1 MDLTASAATI
11 EARRAPTQPN
21 GRLTYDQALTFAL
34 GNAATIH
41 QARGAYASAVAAA
54 RTARVRPAMTLTLTA
69 EYSKDSDPQ
78 RPWLYGGVLD
88 IPIDRSGA
96 RESRI
101 DTAGLAILKAHY
113 DLIEAVWTTRVA
125 LRRALLDRDVALAE
139 ITLADRQVDLRRQRL
154 AMFERRV
161 SAGEDARPMAL
172 TAATELALSTQRQ
185 IQARGALAQ
194 AQSAIAAAMGL
205 TSEALADVEIVSGPD
220 TAPAPSD
227 LRQLRRDAAIGR
239 ADVLRAVIDYDTAE
253 QALRT
258 AVAGQYPQV
267 TIGPGYTWERGLT
280 KLPFNLALALP
291 PLDLNR
297 AAIKEAETRRLAA
310 GSAVEAVQVQVYAQT
325 DAAAAALA
333 AAETSLARV
342 DTQDLPLSR
351 RTAVLTERAV
361 TLGELDRTEAV
372 AAQASVLDA
381 ELSLIDARRLRA
393 TALADLEAATRHTS
407 DPAELTLLS
416 DAVTSLERMP

>member
-1 MDLTASAATI
+1 VDLTASAATI

-125 LRRALLDRDVALAE
+125 LRRALLDRDV
-139 ITLADRQVDLRRQRL
+139 
-154 AMFERRV
+154 FERRV